1 MIRIIPTRFRE
12 QKSGADGTGNVK
24 GFIYQVTWH
33 FTRCPGKL
41 LITDLKFEHP
51 KFPNFEDWKEIEET
65 RGTIDGNKIKVK
77 AKVLNM
83 SAETK
88 YADLKIVETY
98 KGDKYN
104 YARPDEPLP
113 NAESSFRIDGGEE
126 KEFEFIW
133 DSEGD
138 SWFDDGRPHL
148 FHRIKAELSENNQK
162 KDEKEKPLNIA
173 PKPLIL
179 VHGIW
184 SDYRIWDPLYQ
195 NLLTIEPQLQLESIR
210 GRRKSAKRSDGNGQI
225 FGRLVFRFGL

>member
-1 MIRIIPTRFRE
+1 M
-12 QKSGADGTGNVK
+12 S
-24 GFIYQVTWH
+24 
-33 FTRCPGKL
+33 
-41 LITDLKFEHP
+41 
-51 KFPNFEDWKEIEET
+51 
-65 RGTIDGNKIKVK
+65 GTIDGNKIKVK

-104 YARPDEPLP
+104 YARADEPLP

-133 DSEGD
+133 DSEGH

-184 SDYRIWDPLYQ
+184 SDYRIWEPLYQ
-195 NLLTIEPQLQLESIR
+195 NLLTMNHSYNWKAYAVGEKAR
-210 GRRKSAKRSDGNGQI
+210 NGAMAM
-225 FGRLVFRFGL
+225 GRLRRS

>member
-1 MIRIIPTRFRE
+1 MTANGFSIDSQKIDPTIPTRSRE
-12 QKSGADGTGNVK
+12 QKSGATTARAQSEVL
-24 GFIYQVTWH
+24 FIKFRGLLRAVRKN
-33 FTRCPGKL
+33 F
-41 LITDLKFEHP
+41 LITELKFEHP
-51 KFPNFEDWKEIEET
+51 KFPNFEDWKEIPDVI
-65 RGTIDGNKIKVK
+65 GTIDGNKIKVK

-88 YADLKIVETY
+88 YADLKILETY
-98 KGDKYN
+98 KGDQYN
-104 YARPDEPLP
+104 YARTDEPLP

-133 DSEGD
+133 DSEGQ

-184 SDYRIWDPLYQ
+184 SDYRIWEPLYQ
-195 NLLTIEPQLQLESIR
+195 NLLTSKSQLQLESIR
-210 GRRKSAKRSDGNGQI
+210 GRRKSA
-225 FGRLVFRFGL
+225 